1 MGKRTNIVAATLFS
15 SAVLAVLTASV
26 VIYSGVFNVAAN
38 EPHWPL
44 TQKILEIARNRSIQ
58 VHAAGLMPPQGYDEA
73 SKVVMAV
80 GHFSEHCAF
89 CHGTPGT
96 KRSEV
101 AEGMLPQPPDLKMVA
116 NRYNAG
122 ELFWILKN
130 GIKMSGMPSM
140 ASDGDDMLWATVAF
154 LEKLRGLSDDGY
166 NDLWMQSQ
174 ATESKMD
181 HGSMPMPGMKS
192 GTGGGAASSEED
204 HSAHGQKKSDGATKS
219 K

>member
-1 MGKRTNIVAATLFS
+1 MAKKETKIVVVTLVGSAA
-15 SAVLAVLTASV
+15 AIALAAGI
-26 VIYSGVFNVAAN
+26 VIYTGLFNVAAN

-44 TQKILEIARNRSIQ
+44 TQKILEFARNRSIQ
-58 VHAAGLMPPQGYDEA
+58 VHAAGLTPPRGYDEA
-73 SKVVMAV
+73 SKIVLAV

-89 CHGTPGT
+89 CHGTPGA

-116 NRYNAG
+116 DRYRNG

-140 ASDGDDMLWATVAF
+140 ASDGDEMLWATVAF
-154 LEKLRGLSDDGY
+154 LEKLRGLSDDEY

-174 ATESKMD
+174 AAENKMD
-181 HGSMPMPGMKS
+181 HGSMPMSGMSKGVTGPG
-192 GTGGGAASSEED
+192 GPSEED
-204 HSAHGQKKSDGATKS
+204 HSAHGQPKGPARAKE
-219 K
+219 

>member
-1 MGKRTNIVAATLFS
+1 MKKPASIVAVTLLC
-15 SAVLAVLTASV
+15 SALFAALVAGT
-26 VIYSGVFNVAAN
+26 VIYTGLFNVAAN

-44 TQKILEIARNRSIQ
+44 TQRILEIARTRSIQ
-58 VHAAGLMPPQGYDEA
+58 VHAAGLMPPRAYDET

-89 CHGTPGT
+89 CHGTPGA

-101 AEGMLPQPPDLKMVA
+101 ADGMLPQPPDLKKVA
-116 NRYNAG
+116 DRYSAG

-140 ASDGDDMLWATVAF
+140 ASDGDEMLWATVAF
-154 LEKLRGLSDDGY
+154 LEKLRGLSDDEY

-174 ATESKMD
+174 AAGTKMD
-181 HGSMPMPGMKS
+181 HGSMPMDGMGKS
-192 GTGGGAASSEED
+192 APSLGGSSEED
-204 HSAHGQKKSDGATKS
+204 HSAHGGGTGSTKPV